1 MNLGVGAYRTEE
13 GKPMVLDVVR
23 KVSGPIWTSGLP
35 AGGKALPSLQVEQE
49 MAADLSLNKEY
60 LPIEGLAEFRTATTL
75 LMLGA
80 DSPAIKEER
89 VIFRDP
95 RERSRPRVPAWM
107 HAHDIVLVAWQ
118 VAAVQCLSGTGALSI
133 AARFFEQMMG
143 SPDVYVSDPTWGNPA
158 RRVSTA
164 WDDVK
169 AHVAA
174 QSSIGAGNHHKIFP
188 VYGLKVHKY
197 RYAPERHAQTLRRL
211 AHRRRLPTPTAGAY

>member
-1 MNLGVGAYRTEE
+1 
-13 GKPMVLDVVR
+13 
-23 KVSGPIWTSGLP
+23 
-35 AGGKALPSLQVEQE
+35 

-95 RERSRPRVPAWM
+95 RERSRPRVPARM
-107 HAHDIVLVAWQ
+107 HAHDTILVAWQ

-169 AHVAA
+169 AHVVA

-197 RYAPERHAQTLRRL
+197 RYAPERPPKHSVVLFTAAACLPLPL
-211 AHRRRLPTPTAGAY
+211 AHISA